1 MNVTIWHNEACS
13 KSNAAL
19 TYLENK
25 NLNIRIINY
34 LENTPSIL
42 EIENFLKLSG
52 MKAKDLFRSTE
63 ALYEE
68 LKIFSILDEKELI
81 SILNANA
88 TLIQRP
94 VIITENAAVLARP
107 FEKLSDLI

>member
-25 NLNIRIINY
+25 NLNIRIIKY

-63 ALYEE
+63 SLYEE
-68 LKIFSILDEKELI
+68 LKIVSILDEKELI
-81 SILNANA
+81 HLLNVNA

>member
-1 MNVTIWHNEACS
+1 MNVTIWHNGSCS

-25 NLNIRIINY
+25 NLNIRIIKY
-34 LENTPSIL
+34 LENTPSIPD
-42 EIENFLKLSG
+42 IESFLKLSG

-63 ALYEE
+63 PLYEE
-68 LKIFSILDEKELI
+68 LKIASILDEKELI
-81 SILNANA
+81 SILNSNA

-107 FEKLSDLI
+107 FKKLSDLI